1 MATIAPDSRV
11 AMTPS
16 RVAEFSYPPSA
27 PDQLVVAVHVGALR
41 APLNAL
47 TQLVEF
53 KEAQIA
59 WVGAVDEAMVIPVP
73 GAMPQAR
80 KALWARLLVGSRL
93 WDVVRPGLL
102 SRPGVRRPLLTVYD
116 GDRPWV
122 VVGELVGGDLVAAP
136 LNDARGNPKSWTPVV
151 AADQLGFP
159 GSKPSQVELAH
170 VWSLPATLR
179 AVGTVNAGGAASISS
194 AIGRYL

>member
-1 MATIAPDSRV
+1 MATLTPDSRV
-11 AMTPS
+11 VMAPN
-16 RVAEFSYPPSA
+16 RAAELFHPPMA
-27 PDQLVVAVHVGALR
+27 LDQLAVAVQVGALR
-41 APLNAL
+41 APSNAL

-53 KEAQIA
+53 KESQIA
-59 WVGAVDEAMVIPVP
+59 WVGAVDEAMVVP
-73 GAMPQAR
+73 LPGVIPQAR
-80 KALWARLLVGSRL
+80 KALWARLLVGPRL
-93 WDVVRPGLL
+93 WEVVRPGLL
-102 SRPGVRRPLLTVYD
+102 TRPGVGRPLLTVYD

-122 VVGELVGGDLVAAP
+122 VIGELVGGDLVAAP

-170 VWSLPATLR
+170 LWSLPPTLR
-179 AVGTVNAGGAASISS
+179 AVGTVKAAGAASISS